1 MFKRLMLALVLSLAL
16 AAPAA
21 AENTGVYGGLKFID
35 SIQST
40 GPFSLSGDVK
50 GLGVGQYSQNTVGGG
65 IFVGYD
71 FYPQFQV
78 PMRTELEY
86 AIRSNMTKT
95 WDQQINGST
104 ASFKGEWGVQTLF
117 ANAYWD
123 FHNSTAFTPYVGGG
137 LGLGFVKT
145 KYTADVDG
153 DGDSGS
159 LTQYDTVFAWNLGA
173 GCSYAFTENLSA
185 DLAYRFVGLGYTD
198 VSKRADD
205 NKVSIGSAPYANEF
219 SLGLRYTF

>member
-1 MFKRLMLALVLSLAL
+1 MFKRLMLAFVLSLAL

-50 GLGVGQYSQNTVGGG
+50 GLGVGQHSQNTVGGG

-71 FYPQFQV
+71 FYPHFQV

-95 WDQQINGST
+95 
-104 ASFKGEWGVQTLF
+104 
-117 ANAYWD
+117 
-123 FHNSTAFTPYVGGG
+123 
-137 LGLGFVKT
+137 
-145 KYTADVDG
+145 
-153 DGDSGS
+153 
-159 LTQYDTVFAWNLGA
+159 
-173 GCSYAFTENLSA
+173 
-185 DLAYRFVGLGYTD
+185 
-198 VSKRADD
+198 
-205 NKVSIGSAPYANEF
+205 
-219 SLGLRYTF
+219 

>member
-1 MFKRLMLALVLSLAL
+1 MFKRALLALVLSLAL

-21 AENTGVYGGLKFID
+21 AETTGVYAGLKFID

-50 GLGVGQYSQNTVGGG
+50 GIGIGQYSQNSVGGG

-78 PMRTELEY
+78 PMRAELEY
-86 AIRSNMTKT
+86 AIRSNVTKT
-95 WDQQINGST
+95 WDASGADGT
-104 ASFKGEWGVQTLF
+104 ASFKGEWGLQTLF

-137 LGLGFVKT
+137 LGL
-145 KYTADVDG
+145 
-153 DGDSGS
+153 
-159 LTQYDTVFAWNLGA
+159 
-173 GCSYAFTENLSA
+173 
-185 DLAYRFVGLGYTD
+185 
-198 VSKRADD
+198 
-205 NKVSIGSAPYANEF
+205 
-219 SLGLRYTF
+219 

>member
-71 FYPQFQV
+71 FYPHFQAH
-78 PMRTELEY
+78 RIGICHT
-86 AIRSNMTKT
+86 
-95 WDQQINGST
+95 Q
-104 ASFKGEWGVQTLF
+104 
-117 ANAYWD
+117 
-123 FHNSTAFTPYVGGG
+123 
-137 LGLGFVKT
+137 
-145 KYTADVDG
+145 
-153 DGDSGS
+153 
-159 LTQYDTVFAWNLGA
+159 QYDQDLG
-173 GCSYAFTENLSA
+173 SA
-185 DLAYRFVGLGYTD
+185 D
-198 VSKRADD
+198 
-205 NKVSIGSAPYANEF
+205 
-219 SLGLRYTF
+219 